1 MRHRSIVISI
11 MIFIFT
17 VGSSLCFAASEVT
30 SSAIPLPP
38 ALLNLPTIETEP
50 WVQIDPGP
58 GVFLEGPAFNRQ
70 GDLFIT
76 SVFDGRILK
85 ITSDKKV
92 STIFQKE
99 GHMIAGLVI
108 HKDGRLFGTCISG
121 QLFSVNEDGSGL
133 TYYKARVDGK
143 PARINDGVFDTKGNL
158 YVTDWTGT
166 VPNPTGGIYR
176 FSADFK
182 SVDAVVQGMA
192 APNGIGMA
200 PQGNQLWVGVMLRNA
215 LAQIN
220 LGEDGVSL
228 PPITPMGYP
237 YYFSGFPGP
246 DGMAVDSKGHVYQA
260 MNFQGRIVVLR
271 AGIPVAQVLIPGREE
286 AKYLRSTNV
295 AFKPGTAD
303 VYITTSGNGGAW
315 VYKFRGLAEGL
326 KLFSHQ

>member
-1 MRHRSIVISI
+1 MRNRTIIIAVMFSV
-11 MIFIFT
+11 FT
-17 VGSSLCFAASEVT
+17 FVSSLCFAESKVT
-30 SSAIPLPP
+30 SSVVPLPP
-38 ALLNLPTIETEP
+38 ALLNLPTIKAEP

-58 GVFLEGPAFNRQ
+58 GVFIEGPAFNRN

-85 ITSDKKV
+85 ITSAKKV
-92 STIFQKE
+92 NTVFQKE
-99 GHMIAGLVI
+99 GHNITGLVI

-121 QLFSVNEDGSGL
+121 QLFSMNEDGSGL
-133 TYYKARVDGK
+133 TYYKPRVNGR
-143 PARINDGVFDTKGNL
+143 PARINDGVFDSKGNL

-166 VPNPTGGIYR
+166 VPDPTGGIYR
-176 FSADFK
+176 FSTDFK

-192 APNGIGMA
+192 SPNGIGLA

-220 LGEDGVSL
+220 LEKDGVSL

-246 DGMAVDSKGHVYQA
+246 DGMTVDEKGHVYQA

-286 AKYLRSTNV
+286 GQYLRATNV
-295 AFKPGTAD
+295 AFKPGTSD

-315 VYKFRGLAEGL
+315 IYKFRGLAKGL
-326 KLFSHQ
+326 KLYSHQ